1 MVGPDVPERL
11 KQKGVFCPQW
21 DAMTNFFAR
30 VERQDR
36 TAQCFHGGA
45 KGVQWCLGCIHGAW
59 HVHKFRGSSSTQSQK
74 SWSCWEK
81 VVAVHPAFSR
91 ILGLSFLRICWIVVS
106 CVKGRRSL
114 CFRLNR
120 LLTWEW
126 KTKIMNWSDIQTS
139 LNHKTKQPT
148 PCAPGEVH
156 CQARGFFYIN
166 ICYGGGRW

>member
-1 MVGPDVPERL
+1 MWQNALNKREFSVHNEM
-11 KQKGVFCPQW
+11 QW
-21 DAMTNFFAR
+21 PFAR

-36 TAQCFHGGA
+36 TSQCST
-45 KGVQWCLGCIHGAW
+45 
-59 HVHKFRGSSSTQSQK
+59 KFRGSSSTQSQK

-81 VVAVHPAFSR
+81 VVAVHPAFSWR
-91 ILGLSFLRICWIVVS
+91 ICGLSFLRICWIVDI

-148 PCAPGEVH
+148 LCASGEVH
-156 CQARGFFYIN
+156 CQARQFFYIN
-166 ICYGGGRW
+166 VCHYGGRW